1 MTERMKGSG
10 SSWAG
15 CWGGLI
21 CLLAFSTA
29 LYGMGANPGDAPGKT
44 GKRGGAATP
53 AQVKPT
59 IPEFIQI
66 VVPVGTPLRARLN
79 LPLKTSMA
87 RVGSIFHATLIE
99 PLAVGGQ
106 VIAPMGIPL
115 EGFVSR
121 VSPPNRFRGGG
132 ILELRLRR
140 LILQDQRS
148 YFFSTDPLVKDGK
161 STLTRNIGLI
171 AAGGILGAGLGSM
184 LGQTAGALI
193 GIGVG
198 GGTGTVLSWATGS
211 TDLAW
216 PAGCEMI
223 FRLSSPIT
231 AAVKPTPTSAA
242 GPK

>member
-1 MTERMKGSG
+1 MPERMRGSG
-10 SSWAG
+10 STWAM
-15 CWGGLI
+15 CWGAVL
-21 CLLAFSTA
+21 CLLAFTTT
-29 LYGMGANPGDAPGKT
+29 LYGLGANPGDAPGQA
-44 GKRGGAATP
+44 GKRGGATTP
-53 AQVKPT
+53 AQAKPA

-79 LPLKTSMA
+79 LPLKTSTV
-87 RVGSIFHATLIE
+87 RVGSIFHATLME

-106 VIAPMGIPL
+106 VIAPLGIPL

-121 VSPPNRFRGGG
+121 VSPPDRFRGGG
-132 ILELRLRR
+132 VLELRLQR

-148 YFFSTDPLVKDGK
+148 YFFSTDPLVKAGK

-198 GGTGTVLSWATGS
+198 GGSGTVLSWATGS
-211 TDLAW
+211 TDLAL
-216 PAGCEMI
+216 PAGSEII

-231 AAVKPTPTSAA
+231 AAVKPTPTSTV